1 MSSSDRGKKTKK
13 APPSYNGMDDFVD
26 VDTSAMD
33 AGDGTTR
40 RAGGGISFEPMIAG
54 FPGGISFGSPNPYD
68 SSMKQTTLTKQPPSV
83 SKPVTKHEPAVV
95 NPFVWKL
102 RDVPT
107 LPELHP
113 LERTAVFV
121 EGSTPSEIT
130 ERISNILRERSIEA
144 EYENEKAKAKCTT
157 PEGVEC
163 RVRLYR
169 GRGKY
174 SHGIIV
180 EVQRRFGSSTNFQ
193 THVSAILNAAEGL
206 APPPPPPALGHSA
219 DALPLVSD
227 SEEDYSPPSGAS
239 SLKMVEK
246 MFGHGGYD
254 SQYLA
259 LQTLWSLTDLKKME
273 PATAK
278 SVSIELLSSSNA
290 VGDKLYDLLCKKDE
304 DEGFKLRPTA
314 FSVLA
319 NAVEATKGNID
330 QAVHEFLRP
339 VLLKELGNAESNP
352 RAAQMAARCFEFLY
366 KGDHDQGEI
375 AAALEKAQAVGA
387 ARHAGLH
394 QQAQR
399 CLDKM
404 LF

>member
-1 MSSSDRGKKTKK
+1 MSNSDQTKKSKK
-13 APPSYNGMDDFVD
+13 APPSYDGMGNFD
-26 VDTSAMD
+26 VDIGPMD
-33 AGDGTTR
+33 TGNETTR
-40 RAGGGISFEPMIAG
+40 RAGGGISFEPMVSP
-54 FPGGISFGSPNPYD
+54 FPGGISFGSASRYKPSMQQKK
-68 SSMKQTTLTKQPPSV
+68 SSQEVPCLSKSTAKEAPSI
-83 SKPVTKHEPAVV
+83 

-121 EGSTPSEIT
+121 EGSMPVEIT
-130 ERISNILRERSIEA
+130 KRISRVLRERSIEA

-174 SHGIIV
+174 NHGVIV
-180 EVQRRFGSSTNFQ
+180 EVQRRFGSSNNFN
-193 THVSAILNAAEGL
+193 THVLAILDAAKGL
-206 APPPPPPALGHSA
+206 APPPPPALRRSA

-227 SEEDYSPPSGAS
+227 NEDDCPPPSGKS
-239 SLKMVEK
+239 SLEMVQK
-246 MFGHGGYD
+246 MFGNGGYD

-259 LQTLWSLTDLKKME
+259 LQTLSSLTDSEKMGR
-273 PATAK
+273 ATAK
-278 SVSIELLSSSNA
+278 SVSIELLSSSNK
-290 VGDKLYDLLCKKDE
+290 VGDKLIDLLCKKEEE
-304 DEGFKLRPTA
+304 DGIKLRSLA
-314 FSVLA
+314 FLILA
-319 NAVEATKGNID
+319 NAIEATKGKID
-330 QAVHEFLRP
+330 QVLYELLRP
-339 VLLKELGNAESNP
+339 ILLNELDKAESNP
-352 RAAQMAARCFEFLY
+352 RVAQMAARCFEFLY
-366 KGDHDQGEI
+366 KGDHDQGEV

-387 ARHAGLH
+387 ARHAGLC

-404 LF
+404 L